1 MEEEIL
7 NNLIEFGIKFWIKD
21 NELHFKYP
29 EGLEGEG
36 KKELFKFIK
45 SHEEGIVEILRQKNI
60 FIIRD
65 FADGTR
71 L

>member
-1 MEEEIL
+1 MEEEIFDSL
-7 NNLIEFGIKFWIKD
+7 VEFGIKFWIKD
-21 NELHFKYP
+21 GELHFKYP
-29 EGLEGEG
+29 EGLGGEG
-36 KKELFKFIK
+36 KPELFKFIK
-45 SHEEGIVEILRQKNI
+45 AHEKEIMEFLRQKNI